1 MSFSM
6 EVPLELITYLRSCL
20 SLLRDLICVITLLL
34 GPPLAVSYFFS
45 HSGAY
50 NSILSS
56 LSSPCNKHLFLTAYW
71 FFCLGI
77 FDPILLNSIVQDPSP
92 LFPLALVS
100 FPITEGIGN
109 LFTSKFP
116 WPVRTGFYWYSLQ
129 PDGTYSSFVQSDY
142 LGVYHY
148 SDSAAYI
155 FRKANVQAGSN
166 TDVVRTF
173 SDASTQTDSSL
184 RYWLPL

>member
-1 MSFSM
+1 
-6 EVPLELITYLRSCL
+6 
-20 SLLRDLICVITLLL
+20 
-34 GPPLAVSYFFS
+34 
-45 HSGAY
+45 
-50 NSILSS
+50 
-56 LSSPCNKHLFLTAYW
+56 
-71 FFCLGI
+71 
-77 FDPILLNSIVQDPSP
+77 LLNSIVQDPSH

-109 LFTSKFP
+109 LFTSKSP